1 MGWGCR
7 EPRLV
12 YTPDPPA
19 SLAMELRGEFLC
31 ATACGG
37 QKATSAVAV
46 LGVTPSGDTQGKPL
60 CSKGWSRA
68 GSVQMSQVTSAS
80 LQVFQWL

>member
-1 MGWGCR
+1 
-7 EPRLV
+7 
-12 YTPDPPA
+12 
-19 SLAMELRGEFLC
+19 MELRGEFLC

-60 CSKGWSRA
+60 YSKGWSRT

-80 LQVFQWL
+80 LQVFQWLCLC